1 MRSPVSPGSSPDARA
16 RGSRWSEDGQ
26 LSVIR
31 RPRRLIDTFRRPPI
45 GWPPRGLGGRRPRG
59 PSGRL
64 APRPLCRSTSRQA
77 SVRETLG
84 LNRKCPGGDCADRG
98 SARDRRGTFDWG
110 VWTMPLAFA
119 AGAVNLCVLNRGG
132 DFQAGLTIVRQRVV
146 CAWTMP
152 STSQEPGFHGRWR
165 RSSGVFCPYSCA
177 RTHLGCACRCTRRT
191 RTPRTSGSI
200 RTCQR
205 RHVLRRLSD
214 GPRPP

>member
-1 MRSPVSPGSSPDARA
+1 MRSPVSRLVSRRTGPRVPVVGRRSPVGDQAAASIDGHVPQAADRLASTRA
-16 RGSRWSEDGQ
+16 RRAAAARTIRSAGTASPVPKYLSSGVWPRNALTQSE
-26 LSVIR
+26 V
-31 RPRRLIDTFRRPPI
+31 
-45 GWPPRGLGGRRPRG
+45 
-59 PSGRL
+59 
-64 APRPLCRSTSRQA
+64 
-77 SVRETLG
+77 
-84 LNRKCPGGDCADRG
+84 PGGDCADRG

-110 VWTMPLAFA
+110 VWTMPLACA
-119 AGAVNLCVLNRGG
+119 AGAVDLCVLNRGG
-132 DFQAGLTIVRQRVV
+132 DVHEGLTIVRQRVV

-152 STSQEPGFHGRWR
+152 RKSQEPGFHGRWR